1 MAHTCVWAS
10 LCVNPQRYFNFCWI
24 LKKRAVAAA
33 LGLPAGEFRGA
44 LWPWLRGGDEGEVA
58 HGQGPCRTHWRLF
71 LEDFRTTTLLHQNPA
86 NPNHSLQH
94 PSTSL
99 SLSLSRPLWALF
111 KAIFLSNFNFSEHLF
126 MQFSSNALCFKLPA
140 NPMLQSK
147 IACAIVKLL
156 DNNLYQYHTY
166 IAINNKINFT
176 FITSSLDCLLWL
188 EHIQPFIF
196 DVHILL
202 IS

>member
-1 MAHTCVWAS
+1 
-10 LCVNPQRYFNFCWI
+10 
-24 LKKRAVAAA
+24 
-33 LGLPAGEFRGA
+33 
-44 LWPWLRGGDEGEVA
+44 
-58 HGQGPCRTHWRLF
+58 
-71 LEDFRTTTLLHQNPA
+71 
-86 NPNHSLQH
+86 
-94 PSTSL
+94 
-99 SLSLSRPLWALF
+99 
-111 KAIFLSNFNFSEHLF
+111 
-126 MQFSSNALCFKLPA
+126 
-140 NPMLQSK
+140 MLQSK

>member
-1 MAHTCVWAS
+1 MHVKSTCLCVHEAKRLRLSVCIMCVSGYMSACMMAHTCVWAS

-99 SLSLSRPLWALF
+99 SLSLAHSELSLKLF
-111 KAIFLSNFNFSEHLF
+111 S
-126 MQFSSNALCFKLPA
+126 
-140 NPMLQSK
+140 
-147 IACAIVKLL
+147 
-156 DNNLYQYHTY
+156 YQ
-166 IAINNKINFT
+166 I
-176 FITSSLDCLLWL
+176 
-188 EHIQPFIF
+188 
-196 DVHILL
+196 L
-202 IS
+202 ISLNICLCSFLLMRCALSFQQIQCCNQRSLVQL